1 MTMHQIT
8 EDVGAPLSAG
18 LTIVL
23 CLLDTL
29 PSFPADL
36 AYHST
41 PPMITGFMPEVY
53 AQWPWLGLHSL
64 DLTHTLPPDSHRKAE
79 DVLKEEFF
87 HSTGGNTAAAV
98 STGQSASTF
107 TAPEQ
112 TR

>member
-8 EDVGAPLSAG
+8 EDIGAPLSAS
-18 LTIVL
+18 LAIMF

-53 AQWPWLGLHSL
+53 AQQAMVGAPQSGSH
-64 DLTHTLPPDSHRKAE
+64 THPAT
-79 DVLKEEFF
+79 
-87 HSTGGNTAAAV
+87 
-98 STGQSASTF
+98 
-107 TAPEQ
+107 
-112 TR
+112 